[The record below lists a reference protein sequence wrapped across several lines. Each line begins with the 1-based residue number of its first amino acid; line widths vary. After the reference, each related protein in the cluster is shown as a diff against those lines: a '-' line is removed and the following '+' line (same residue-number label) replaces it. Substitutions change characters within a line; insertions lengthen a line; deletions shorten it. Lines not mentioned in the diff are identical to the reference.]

1 MFGKLQAHG
10 DDGIIGSSFA
20 HYVYRYGCQHCINVV
35 SICCSRSNAAM
46 AGDRNMRRSAIY
58 FALFGL
64 AVAGTGYVLAD
75 ELPPGMKVVQAP
87 KPKATATPA
96 PGTASQSREH
106 MQGMDHGAQQMHDRM
121 MHDYQMG
128 MQNMQQS
135 SGGGMAPD
143 AAQSP
148 TPMPMPSG
156 KACCPPKSMKPAD
169 KPMPM
174 SDM

>member
-1 MFGKLQAHG
+1 
-10 DDGIIGSSFA
+10 
-20 HYVYRYGCQHCINVV
+20 
-35 SICCSRSNAAM
+35 M

-87 KPKATATPA
+87 KPKATPTPPA
-96 PGTASQSREH
+96 PSQEH

-121 MHDYQMG
+121 MHDHQMG

-143 AAQSP
+143 AAQSQ

>member
-1 MFGKLQAHG
+1 MNRLTAALAAATML
-10 DDGIIGSSFA
+10 GIAGP
-20 HYVYRYGCQHCINVV
+20 V
-35 SICCSRSNAAM
+35 AA
-46 AGDRNMRRSAIY
+46 
-58 FALFGL
+58 
-64 AVAGTGYVLAD
+64 
-75 ELPPGMKVVQAP
+75 
-87 KPKATATPA
+87 
-96 PGTASQSREH
+96 QS

-121 MHDYQMG
+121 MHDHQMG

-143 AAQSP
+143 AAQSQ